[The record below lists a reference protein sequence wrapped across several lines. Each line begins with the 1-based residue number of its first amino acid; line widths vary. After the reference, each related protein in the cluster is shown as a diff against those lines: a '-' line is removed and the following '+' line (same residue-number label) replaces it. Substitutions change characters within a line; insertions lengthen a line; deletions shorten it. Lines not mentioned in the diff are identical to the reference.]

1 VNGVNNKVR
10 KQPTNP
16 SILMGMRVGKWGET
30 YLCILA
36 MFITI
41 LLPLFKPL
49 DFREVFGRLDKLCF

>member
-1 VNGVNNKVR
+1 
-10 KQPTNP
+10 
-16 SILMGMRVGKWGET
+16 MGMRVGDGGET